1 MSYLERY
8 TWELVPENL
17 PVIKRNC
24 PKCNE
29 KTHFKNSEKF
39 RVNANKNN
47 IDIWL
52 IFQCEHCK
60 STWNMTLYE
69 RVKPHEI
76 SPLEYEGF
84 LSNDKEL
91 VRAYAFNIGIYSKNK
106 AEILLDDV
114 SYQIISN
121 KTDTDILKVDQLVI
135 QILCKYPI
143 ELRADKFLSD
153 ALGLSRSNIKN
164 MHAKGRLF
172 INEGQH
178 SLNTKIRNGLE
189 IHMINEK
196 EPIEMTEAIAKTG

>member
-17 PVIKRNC
+17 PMIKRNC

-29 KTHFKNSEKF
+29 KTQYKNSEKF

-47 IDIWL
+47 LDIWL

-69 RVKPHEI
+69 RIKPHEI
-76 SPLEYEGF
+76 SPFEYEGF
-84 LSNDKEL
+84 LANDKDL

-114 SYQIISN
+114 TYQIISS
-121 KTDTDILKVDQLVI
+121 KIESDTATEEQFAV
-135 QILCKYPI
+135 QILCKYPL

-153 ALGLSRSNIKN
+153 ALGLSRSKIKN
-164 MHAKGRLF
+164 MHAKGLLF
-172 INEGQH
+172 IKDDKQ

-189 IHMINEK
+189 IHIFKEK
-196 EPIEMTEAIAKTG
+196 EPIEMAEAIVNVG